1 MDQVRIKFYSVSDMS
16 TGWFLHKIEEYFLEQ
31 HDSAGPIDINTA
43 LEMFNIKK
51 FLDSGARLIQWET
64 RQVEEYK
71 RKGNKIPQYIGSF
84 CSTLSDANFSEV
96 YSQVEIIYADD
107 FWELVCTYKVYVRIS
122 PEVMFQILK
131 NDENAV
137 WLVLQHKELSIKYGS
152 IIAMHLVQNPYTAEK
167 LMSNFLGVHDR
178 EAEQLFFPESF
189 NQEMRQ
195 QALLDYVESEYPNIN
210 YLQLLEQSQGT
221 DGLKLPDKLRY
232 KAKKKKEFLQE
243 KIFSR
248 NSGME
253 YGAEVSFG
261 SIPDG
266 SIQQSL
272 EHGIIKCRYSREWIE
287 DNQDYPT
294 LLNNFIYM
302 FGFVDNQ
309 FRASF
314 VSLTSQ
320 MGIFERTMGVKGKKD
335 YLVGIAF
342 QSKRIL
348 SILQMIAYN
357 QELQQLGIRLENIFQ
372 WFFEE
377 YLRCEFGAI
386 GFTYSPPSSGTT
398 VVEKCKLLASAI
410 DGVLKQYRLY
420 CEDGIVN
427 RELLEMSS
435 GHIVFDSLKGCL
447 ENKYIYA
454 SSDTLLNEMFLLF
467 SDQSMMSFT
476 RKTESKYRTVPEL
489 LLSEK
494 IRRDDYEEYQ
504 LQDLNWL
511 IGRGSITVTS
521 SGLLTTNRQR
531 VSILKD
537 LFYNE
542 VICPNYYS
550 DSLNEQLEALI
561 QEGEL
566 CYGSTLFSKPE
577 QAYLNFVL
585 NKSEYSNGLDLRN
598 RYIHDTCSQDEAE
611 QRSDYAELQ
620 KIMVLIIIKINEE
633 LCIRERQKSLDNK
646 RKNQEK

>member
-1 MDQVRIKFYSVSDMS
+1 M
-16 TGWFLHKIEEYFLEQ
+16 
-31 HDSAGPIDINTA
+31 
-43 LEMFNIKK
+43 KK
-51 FLDSGARLIQWET
+51 
-64 RQVEEYK
+64 
-71 RKGNKIPQYIGSF
+71 
-84 CSTLSDANFSEV
+84 
-96 YSQVEIIYADD
+96 
-107 FWELVCTYKVYVRIS
+107 
-122 PEVMFQILK
+122 
-131 NDENAV
+131 
-137 WLVLQHKELSIKYGS
+137 
-152 IIAMHLVQNPYTAEK
+152 
-167 LMSNFLGVHDR
+167 
-178 EAEQLFFPESF
+178 
-189 NQEMRQ
+189 
-195 QALLDYVESEYPNIN
+195 
-210 YLQLLEQSQGT
+210 
-221 DGLKLPDKLRY
+221 
-232 KAKKKKEFLQE
+232 
-243 KIFSR
+243 
-248 NSGME
+248 
-253 YGAEVSFG
+253 
-261 SIPDG
+261 
-266 SIQQSL
+266 
-272 EHGIIKCRYSREWIE
+272 
-287 DNQDYPT
+287 
-294 LLNNFIYM
+294 
-302 FGFVDNQ
+302 
-309 FRASF
+309 
-314 VSLTSQ
+314 
-320 MGIFERTMGVKGKKD
+320 
-335 YLVGIAF
+335 
-342 QSKRIL
+342 
-348 SILQMIAYN
+348 
-357 QELQQLGIRLENIFQ
+357 NIFQ

-386 GFTYSPPSSGTT
+386 GFSYSPPSKGTT

-420 CEDGIVN
+420 CEDGFVN

-511 IGRGSITVTS
+511 IERGSIIVTS

-577 QAYLNFVL
+577 QVYLNFAL

-611 QRSDYAELQ
+611 QRADYAELQ

>member
-31 HDSAGPIDINTA
+31 HDSTGPLDINTA
-43 LEMFNIKK
+43 LEMLNIKK
-51 FLDSGARLIQWET
+51 FLDSGARLIQWGT

-84 CSTLSDANFSEV
+84 CGTLSDANFSEV

-137 WLVLQHKELSIKYGS
+137 WLILQHKELSIKYGS

-243 KIFSR
+243 KIFAR

-320 MGIFERTMGVKGKKD
+320 MGILERTMGVKGKKD
-335 YLVGIAF
+335 YLVGITF

-386 GFTYSPPSSGTT
+386 GFSYFPPSKGTT

-420 CEDGIVN
+420 CEDGVVN

-435 GHIVFDSLKGCL
+435 GHIVFDFLKGCL

-511 IGRGSITVTS
+511 IERGSIIVTS
-521 SGLLTTNRQR
+521 SGLLTTNRHR

-550 DSLNEQLEALI
+550 DSLNKQLEALI

-577 QAYLNFVL
+577 QAYLNFAL

-611 QRSDYAELQ
+611 QRADYAELQ

>member
-31 HDSAGPIDINTA
+31 HDSAGPLDINTA
-43 LEMFNIKK
+43 LEMLNIKK
-51 FLDSGARLIQWET
+51 FLDSGARLIQWDT
-64 RQVEEYK
+64 QQVEEYK
-71 RKGNKIPQYIGSF
+71 RKGNKIPQRIGPF
-84 CSTLSDANFSEV
+84 CGTLSDANFSEV
-96 YSQVEIIYADD
+96 YSQVEIIYAND

-137 WLVLQHKELSIKYGS
+137 WLILQHKELSIKYGS
-152 IIAMHLVQNPYTAEK
+152 IIARHLVQNPYTAEK

-210 YLQLLEQSQGT
+210 YLQLLERSQGI

-243 KIFSR
+243 KIFAR

-261 SIPDG
+261 SIPDR

-335 YLVGIAF
+335 YLVGITF

-357 QELQQLGIRLENIFQ
+357 QELQQISIRLEDIFQ

-377 YLRCEFGAI
+377 YLSCEFGAI
-386 GFTYSPPSSGTT
+386 GFTYSPPSKGTT
-398 VVEKCKLLASAI
+398 IVEKCKLLASAI

-511 IGRGSITVTS
+511 IERGSIIVTS
-521 SGLLTTNRQR
+521 SGLLTTNCHR

-611 QRSDYAELQ
+611 QRADYAELQ

-633 LCIRERQKSLDNK
+633 LCISERQKSLDNK

>member
-16 TGWFLHKIEEYFLEQ
+16 TGWFLHKIEAYFLEQ
-31 HDSAGPIDINTA
+31 HDSTGPSDINTA
-43 LEMFNIKK
+43 LEMLNIKK
-51 FLDSGARLIQWET
+51 FLDSGARLIQWGT

-84 CSTLSDANFSEV
+84 CGTLSDANFSEV

-137 WLVLQHKELSIKYGS
+137 WLILQHKELSIKYGS

-243 KIFSR
+243 KIFAR

-272 EHGIIKCRYSREWIE
+272 EHRIIKCRYSREWIE

-335 YLVGIAF
+335 YLVGITF

-386 GFTYSPPSSGTT
+386 GFTYSPPSKGTT

-420 CEDGIVN
+420 CEDGFVN

-435 GHIVFDSLKGCL
+435 GHIVFDSLKGCI

-489 LLSEK
+489 LSSEK

-504 LQDLNWL
+504 LQDLNRL
-511 IGRGSITVTS
+511 IERGSIIVTS

-550 DSLNEQLEALI
+550 DSLNKQLEALI

-577 QAYLNFVL
+577 QAYLNFAL

-611 QRSDYAELQ
+611 QRADYAELQ

-633 LCIRERQKSLDNK
+633 LCTRERPKKLDNK
-646 RKNQEK
+646 R

>member
-31 HDSAGPIDINTA
+31 HDSTGPLDINTA
-43 LEMFNIKK
+43 LEMLNIKK
-51 FLDSGARLIQWET
+51 FLDSGARLIQWGT

-137 WLVLQHKELSIKYGS
+137 WLILQHKELSIKYGS

-195 QALLDYVESEYPNIN
+195 QALLDYVESKYPNIN

-232 KAKKKKEFLQE
+232 KAKKKKEVLQE
-243 KIFSR
+243 KIFAR

-335 YLVGIAF
+335 YLVGITF

-386 GFTYSPPSSGTT
+386 GFTYSPPSKGTT
-398 VVEKCKLLASAI
+398 VVEKCKLLASTI

-476 RKTESKYRTVPEL
+476 RKTESKYH
-489 LLSEK
+489 
-494 IRRDDYEEYQ
+494 I
-504 LQDLNWL
+504 
-511 IGRGSITVTS
+511 
-521 SGLLTTNRQR
+521 
-531 VSILKD
+531 
-537 LFYNE
+537 
-542 VICPNYYS
+542 
-550 DSLNEQLEALI
+550 EA
-561 QEGEL
+561 
-566 CYGSTLFSKPE
+566 K
-577 QAYLNFVL
+577 
-585 NKSEYSNGLDLRN
+585 
-598 RYIHDTCSQDEAE
+598 
-611 QRSDYAELQ
+611 Q
-620 KIMVLIIIKINEE
+620 K
-633 LCIRERQKSLDNK
+633 
-646 RKNQEK
+646 

>member
-1 MDQVRIKFYSVSDMS
+1 M
-16 TGWFLHKIEEYFLEQ
+16 
-31 HDSAGPIDINTA
+31 
-43 LEMFNIKK
+43 
-51 FLDSGARLIQWET
+51 
-64 RQVEEYK
+64 
-71 RKGNKIPQYIGSF
+71 
-84 CSTLSDANFSEV
+84 SDANFSEV

-137 WLVLQHKELSIKYGS
+137 WLILQHKELSIKYGS

-178 EAEQLFFPESF
+178 GAEQLFFPESF

-243 KIFSR
+243 KIFAR

-266 SIQQSL
+266 SIQQSR

-335 YLVGIAF
+335 YLVGITF

-386 GFTYSPPSSGTT
+386 GFSYSPPSKGTT

-420 CEDGIVN
+420 CEDGFVN

-435 GHIVFDSLKGCL
+435 GHIVYDSLKGCL

-511 IGRGSITVTS
+511 IERGSIIVTS

-550 DSLNEQLEALI
+550 DSLNKQLETLI

-577 QAYLNFVL
+577 QAYLNFAL
-585 NKSEYSNGLDLRN
+585 NRSEYSNGLDLRN

-611 QRSDYAELQ
+611 QRADYAELQ

-633 LCIRERQKSLDNK
+633 LCIRERQKRLDNK

>member
-1 MDQVRIKFYSVSDMS
+1 
-16 TGWFLHKIEEYFLEQ
+16 
-31 HDSAGPIDINTA
+31 
-43 LEMFNIKK
+43 
-51 FLDSGARLIQWET
+51 
-64 RQVEEYK
+64 
-71 RKGNKIPQYIGSF
+71 
-84 CSTLSDANFSEV
+84 
-96 YSQVEIIYADD
+96 
-107 FWELVCTYKVYVRIS
+107 
-122 PEVMFQILK
+122 
-131 NDENAV
+131 
-137 WLVLQHKELSIKYGS
+137 
-152 IIAMHLVQNPYTAEK
+152 MHLVQNPYTAEK

-221 DGLKLPDKLRY
+221 DGLKFPDKLRY

-243 KIFSR
+243 KIFAR

-320 MGIFERTMGVKGKKD
+320 MGILERTMGVKGKKD
-335 YLVGIAF
+335 YLVGITF

-386 GFTYSPPSSGTT
+386 GFTYSPPSKGTT

-420 CEDGIVN
+420 CEDGFVN

-511 IGRGSITVTS
+511 IERGSIIVTS

-542 VICPNYYS
+542 VICPSYYS
-550 DSLNEQLEALI
+550 DSLNEQLEALM

-577 QAYLNFVL
+577 QAYLNFAL
-585 NKSEYSNGLDLRN
+585 NESEYSNGLDLRN

-611 QRSDYAELQ
+611 QRADYAELQ

-633 LCIRERQKSLDNK
+633 LCIRERQKVAK
-646 RKNQEK
+646 KV

>member
-1 MDQVRIKFYSVSDMS
+1 
-16 TGWFLHKIEEYFLEQ
+16 
-31 HDSAGPIDINTA
+31 
-43 LEMFNIKK
+43 
-51 FLDSGARLIQWET
+51 
-64 RQVEEYK
+64 
-71 RKGNKIPQYIGSF
+71 
-84 CSTLSDANFSEV
+84 
-96 YSQVEIIYADD
+96 
-107 FWELVCTYKVYVRIS
+107 
-122 PEVMFQILK
+122 
-131 NDENAV
+131 
-137 WLVLQHKELSIKYGS
+137 
-152 IIAMHLVQNPYTAEK
+152 MHLVQNPYTAEK

-178 EAEQLFFPESF
+178 AAEQLFFPESF

-210 YLQLLEQSQGT
+210 YLQLLEHSQGT
-221 DGLKLPDKLRY
+221 DSLKLPDKLRY

-243 KIFSR
+243 KIFAK

-335 YLVGIAF
+335 YLVGITF

-386 GFTYSPPSSGTT
+386 GFSYSPPSKGTT

-420 CEDGIVN
+420 CEDGFVN

-435 GHIVFDSLKGCL
+435 GHIIFDSLKGCL

-511 IGRGSITVTS
+511 IERGSIIVTS
-521 SGLLTTNRQR
+521 SGLLTTNHQR

-550 DSLNEQLEALI
+550 DSLNKQLEALI

-577 QAYLNFVL
+577 QAYLNFAL

-611 QRSDYAELQ
+611 QRADYAELQ

-633 LCIRERQKSLDNK
+633 LCIRERPKKLDNK
-646 RKNQEK
+646 R

>member
-31 HDSAGPIDINTA
+31 HDSTGPLDINTA
-43 LEMFNIKK
+43 LEMLNIKK
-51 FLDSGARLIQWET
+51 FLDSGARLIQWGT

-84 CSTLSDANFSEV
+84 CGTLSDANFSEA

-137 WLVLQHKELSIKYGS
+137 WLILQHKELSIKYGS
-152 IIAMHLVQNPYTAEK
+152 IIAIHLVQNPYTAEK

-178 EAEQLFFPESF
+178 AAEQLFFPESF

-243 KIFSR
+243 KIFAK

-261 SIPDG
+261 SIPDE

-335 YLVGIAF
+335 YLVGITF

-386 GFTYSPPSSGTT
+386 GFSYSPPSKGTT

-420 CEDGIVN
+420 CEDGFVN

-511 IGRGSITVTS
+511 IERGSIIVTS

-550 DSLNEQLEALI
+550 DSLNKQLEALI

-577 QAYLNFVL
+577 QAYLNFAL

-611 QRSDYAELQ
+611 QRADYAELQ

-633 LCIRERQKSLDNK
+633 LCIRERPKKLDNK
-646 RKNQEK
+646 R

>member
-31 HDSAGPIDINTA
+31 HDSTGPLDINTA
-43 LEMFNIKK
+43 LEMLNIKK
-51 FLDSGARLIQWET
+51 FLDSGARLIQWGT

-84 CSTLSDANFSEV
+84 CGTLSDANFSEV

-137 WLVLQHKELSIKYGS
+137 WLILQHKELSIKYGS
-152 IIAMHLVQNPYTAEK
+152 IIAMHLMQNPYTAEK

-243 KIFSR
+243 KIFAR

-272 EHGIIKCRYSREWIE
+272 EQGIIKCRYSREWIE

-335 YLVGIAF
+335 YLVGITF

-386 GFTYSPPSSGTT
+386 GFTYFPPSKGTT

-420 CEDGIVN
+420 CEDRFVN

-435 GHIVFDSLKGCL
+435 GHIVFDSLKGYL

-511 IGRGSITVTS
+511 IERGSIIVTS

-550 DSLNEQLEALI
+550 DSLNKQLEALI

-577 QAYLNFVL
+577 QAYLNFAL

-611 QRSDYAELQ
+611 QRADYAELQ

>member
-1 MDQVRIKFYSVSDMS
+1 MDQERIKFYSVSDMS

-31 HDSAGPIDINTA
+31 HDSTGPLDINTA
-43 LEMFNIKK
+43 LEMLNIKK
-51 FLDSGARLIQWET
+51 FLDSGARLIQWGT

-84 CSTLSDANFSEV
+84 CGTLSDANFSEV

-137 WLVLQHKELSIKYGS
+137 WLILQHKELSIKYGS

-178 EAEQLFFPESF
+178 GAEQLFFPESF

-232 KAKKKKEFLQE
+232 MAKKKKEFLQE
-243 KIFSR
+243 KIFAR

-266 SIQQSL
+266 SIQQSR

-302 FGFVDNQ
+302 FDFVDNQ

-320 MGIFERTMGVKGKKD
+320 MGIFERTMGIKGKKD
-335 YLVGIAF
+335 YLVGITF

-386 GFTYSPPSSGTT
+386 GFSYSPPSKGTT

-420 CEDGIVN
+420 CEDGFVN

-435 GHIVFDSLKGCL
+435 GHIVYDSLKGCL

-511 IGRGSITVTS
+511 IERGSIIVTS

-577 QAYLNFVL
+577 QAYLNFAL

-611 QRSDYAELQ
+611 QRADYAELQ

-633 LCIRERQKSLDNK
+633 LCIRERQKRLDNK